1 MKIKFLAILAV
12 MAGLLA
18 ISVPTFAHHGASA
31 YDMSKSVTSKAT
43 FTSLTWSNP
52 HCLLNFDI
60 KDEKGVTHWSIE
72 MYNPLYMTRAGWT
85 KDMIKPGD
93 EIMVTFHPAKNGTGN
108 GTIRNGDGKI
118 VWNGKELGL
127 SEQ

>member
-1 MKIKFLAILAV
+1 
-12 MAGLLA
+12 
-18 ISVPTFAHHGASA
+18 
-31 YDMSKSVTSKAT
+31 
-43 FTSLTWSNP
+43 
-52 HCLLNFDI
+52 
-60 KDEKGVTHWSIE
+60 

-108 GTIRNGDGKI
+108 GYIRTGDGKI